1 MSKTFRRIFSIMI
14 TSILTFG
21 LFAACTPAGNG
32 DNPNAPYTKKGS
44 IKILSISNSYGDD
57 SVKYL
62 WSLLKATGRYDEI
75 IVGHLYRGGCD
86 IDTHYDYITK
96 GTKGYRYYYNDS
108 GDYSWRANVS
118 SNEAIASQDWDIIVT
133 AQASAK
139 TYDSNSFSNAQ
150 PLLDKFKELATNP
163 DVKICWNM
171 TWCYQTVGAEYG
183 GSQTSFMTNV
193 FNNIKNTIAPMGDI
207 AAVIPSGTVIQDLR
221 SSYIGNTLNRDG
233 SHLELGIASYSVGL
247 AWLGAITGY
256 NTDNMQWTPD
266 DQPEVKARLNV
277 IKECVK
283 NALNK
288 PFEITNSQYTES
300 DGLDFTKDSV
310 IINAIGKD
318 FSAYK
323 TAEIEWM
330 KGKWYNYKRDK
341 STPSTSNFYYC
352 TQLYTPETLPVGSI
366 IVVDD
371 LYSVMPVKFKD
382 TDTLDP
388 DQNAARYDCHLSA
401 EKIIIVDEAF
411 WNNNKFV
418 TFNISHYSDEL
429 NLSYMNEG
437 GIRIYVPKN

>member
-1 MSKTFRRIFSIMI
+1 MSAR
-14 TSILTFG
+14 
-21 LFAACTPAGNG
+21 
-32 DNPNAPYTKKGS
+32 S
-44 IKILSISNSYGDD
+44 IKILSIANSWGDD

-62 WSLLKATGRYDEI
+62 WNILNATCNYDEI
-75 IVGHLYRGGCD
+75 TVGQLYRGGCD
-86 IDTHYDYITK
+86 TETHLEAINASLPT
-96 GTKGYRYYYNDS
+96 YRYYLNES
-108 GDYSWRANVS
+108 GIWSQKNGVS
-118 SNEAIASQDWDIIVT
+118 SNEAISERNWDVIVT
-133 AQASAK
+133 QTAYKLSTPEGYQNVAAF
-139 TYDSNSFSNAQ
+139 YDKVKA
-150 PLLDKFKELATNP
+150 LATNP
-163 DVKICWNM
+163 NVRFCWNM
-171 TWCYQTVGAEYG
+171 TWSTPDACDSLSELMQTIQKTAKKAIGALDG
-183 GSQTSFMTNV
+183 VTLLPTGTAIQNV
-193 FNNIKNTIAPMGDI
+193 
-207 AAVIPSGTVIQDLR
+207 R
-221 SSYIGNTLNRDG
+221 SSFIGNTLNRDKT
-233 SHLELGIASYSVGL
+233 HLELGIGCYTAAL
-247 AWLGAITGY
+247 AYAGGITGCD
-256 NTDNMQWTPD
+256 TDLIDWTPE
-266 DQPEVKARLNV
+266 DQPEVKARLHV

-300 DGLDFTKDSV
+300 DGLDFTRDSV

-437 GIRIYVPKN
+437 GIRIYIPKN

>member
-1 MSKTFRRIFSIMI
+1 MSAR
-14 TSILTFG
+14 
-21 LFAACTPAGNG
+21 
-32 DNPNAPYTKKGS
+32 S

-86 IDTHYDYITK
+86 VDTHYDYITN

-139 TYDSNSFSNAQ
+139 TYDSNSLSNAQ

-183 GSQTSFMTNV
+183 GSQMSFMTNV
-193 FNNIKNTIAPMGDI
+193 FNNIKNIIAPIGDI

-233 SHLELGIASYSVGL
+233 THLELGIASYSVGL

-266 DQPEVKARLNV
+266 DQPEVKARLHV

-310 IINAIGKD
+310 VLNAYGFDFEKLEKVTVNWSKGKMYLASENALTVVDSNKNYASQLFGKD
-318 FSAYK
+318 
-323 TAEIEWM
+323 E
-330 KGKWYNYKRDK
+330 
-341 STPSTSNFYYC
+341 
-352 TQLYTPETLPVGSI
+352 LPVGS
-366 IVVDD
+366 VVILDD
-371 LYSVMPVKFKD
+371 TASVVPIRFKSID
-382 TDTLDP
+382 SKDNEQDM
-388 DQNAARYDCHLSA
+388 RKYCCVLSSP
-401 EKIIIVDEAF
+401 KIISLDKDF
-411 WNNNKFV
+411 WANYSYV
-418 TFNISHYSDEL
+418 GFNLLHYADEL
-429 NLSYMNEG
+429 DVSYVKTNE
-437 GIRIYVPKN
+437 IRIYTPKK